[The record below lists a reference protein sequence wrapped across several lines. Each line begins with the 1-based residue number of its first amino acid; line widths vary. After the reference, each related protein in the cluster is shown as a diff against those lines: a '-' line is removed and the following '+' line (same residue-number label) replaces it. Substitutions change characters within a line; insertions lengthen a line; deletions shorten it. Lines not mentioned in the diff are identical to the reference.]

1 LTQIKPARTSNAS
14 IATVFARKEYS
25 MKILVPVDGSPC
37 STRAVRYLARNLKSF
52 GRAPSIVVMNVD
64 PPVLERFGAEVA
76 PEDIARFHA
85 RGGNRAVAAARRI
98 LGQAKVPFREILLVG
113 DAAATI
119 ARVARSERAG
129 LIVMGSHGRGALT
142 SLLLGSVV
150 SKVLAQT
157 RVPVLVVR

>member
-1 LTQIKPARTSNAS
+1 
-14 IATVFARKEYS
+14 

-37 STRAVRYLARNLKSF
+37 STRAVRYLARNLGLF
-52 GRAPSIVVMNVD
+52 GRAPTVILMNVD
-64 PPVLERFGAEVA
+64 PPVLERLGAEIA

-85 RGGNRAVAAARRI
+85 RGGSRAMAAARRI
-98 LGQAKVPFREILLVG
+98 LGKANVRFSERLLVG
-113 DAAATI
+113 DTGATI

-129 LIVMGSHGRGALT
+129 LIVMGSHGRGALK

-150 SKVLAQT
+150 NKVLALT